1 MAADT
6 SPHNISNH
14 AVEKQTNHL
23 RIGEDVLLGND
34 HDDEMVTQF
43 IIALNTSFL

>member
-23 RIGEDVLLGND
+23 RIGEDVLLESD
-34 HDDEMVTQF
+34 HDDEMV
-43 IIALNTSFL
+43 IPFLLLL